1 MIDVTSV
8 EELLTFEPK
17 IEEFVEDWKFTE
29 AVKEAVKELHFS
41 VNVS

>member
-17 IEEFVEDWKFTE
+17 IEEFVEDYRF
-29 AVKEAVKELHFS
+29 ADVVKEVVKEMDLS
-41 VNVS
+41 VRVS